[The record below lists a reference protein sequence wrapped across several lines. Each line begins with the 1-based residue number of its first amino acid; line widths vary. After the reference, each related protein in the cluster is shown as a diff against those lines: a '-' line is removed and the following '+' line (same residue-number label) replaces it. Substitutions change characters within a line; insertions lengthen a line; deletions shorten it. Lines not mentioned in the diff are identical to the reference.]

1 MKILI
6 FYLNIIITFLFS
18 IPYTLLLLVGTMY
31 RLLYKYTISYM
42 LSLLYKNNTFEIP
55 QWFIRYEGICKQL
68 INFK

>member
-1 MKILI
+1 MKILV

-18 IPYTLLLLVGTMY
+18 IPYILLLLIGTIY

-42 LSLLYKNNTFEIP
+42 LSLLYKNNTFKIP
-55 QWFIRYEGICKQL
+55 QWFIRYEDICKQL

>member
-1 MKILI
+1 MKILV

-18 IPYTLLLLVGTMY
+18 IPYILLLLVGTIY

-42 LSLLYKNNTFEIP
+42 LSLLYKNNTFKTP
-55 QWFIRYEGICKQL
+55 KWFIRYEGICKQL